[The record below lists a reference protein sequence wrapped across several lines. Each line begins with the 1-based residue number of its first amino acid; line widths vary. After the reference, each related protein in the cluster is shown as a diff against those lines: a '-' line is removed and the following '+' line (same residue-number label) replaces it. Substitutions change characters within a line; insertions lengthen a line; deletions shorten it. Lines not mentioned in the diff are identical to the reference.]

1 MSKLYAY
8 TQNQTREEATQI
20 QLFTSG
26 DPKALKK
33 LFRKVTG
40 WYKAL
45 ETHTRDNG
53 DVCLYVSQ
61 LLVVSGLEADN
72 GLECADALHRNLDR
86 LKLDASV
93 TLDEATGVE
102 CEVELFIKRGKEVE
116 SKDWDDVAGLPSKH
130 TFTTMVFEMDWTTG
144 LNLITSYCLNDII
157 PALTAGCSRKFGEQG
172 QTVALT
178 AMHGS
183 KTFKLLSVEDSLV
196 HTTSFHE
203 GEVGQVAVIPY
214 HGSTLILTL
223 SEITE

>member
-8 TQNQTREEATQI
+8 RENQTREEAIQI

-33 LFRKVTG
+33 LFKKVGG

-61 LLVVSGLEADN
+61 LLVVSELEANN
-72 GLECADALHRNLDR
+72 GLECADTLHQNLAR

-93 TLDEATGVE
+93 TLDEVTDVE
-102 CEVELFIKRGKEVE
+102 CETELFIRRGEEVE
-116 SKDWDDVAGLPSKH
+116 SKDWDEVAGFPSKR
-130 TFTTMVFEMDWTTG
+130 TFTAMVFEMDWTTG

-157 PALTAGCSRKFGEQG
+157 PALSAGYSRKFGEQG
-172 QTVALT
+172 QTVTLT
-178 AMHGS
+178 AMLGS
-183 KTFKLLSVEDSLV
+183 KTFKLLTVEDSLV

-203 GEVGQVAVIPY
+203 GEIGQVAVIPY
-214 HGSTLILTL
+214 HGTTLILTL